1 MTDRAA
7 RPPTN
12 DEGALLEA
20 AKSGDQGAFGR
31 LVEPYRRALTIHSY
45 RMLGSRHDAEEVV
58 QETLLRAWR
67 NLGGY
72 EPRAP
77 LSSWLYRIATN
88 ASLDEIERRPR
99 RPQPVEPYPDTPLGD
114 ADAPTYDPAARYAL
128 REGLELG
135 LLTAIQQ
142 LPGRQR
148 AVLILRDVL
157 GWTSPEVAELLET
170 SVAAVNSALQRAR
183 ATIDE
188 RLPAAGPAPAVD
200 DERELLHRYVQ
211 AFAEDD
217 VEGLV
222 AILREDAV
230 LRMPPQRTVVGA
242 GAIAAFFRWAAPG
255 ESYLNFHQVPT
266 RANGRPAVAI
276 YTRSE
281 SGELDPHGI
290 SVLVVEGGRIA
301 GIEAFID
308 PELPARFAD
317 RPVIRVPAGTPP
329 ITPEIV
335 RRALGED

>member
-1 MTDRAA
+1 M
-7 RPPTN
+7 
-12 DEGALLEA
+12 
-20 AKSGDQGAFGR
+20 GDHDDGAFGQ

-45 RMLGSRHDAEEVV
+45 RMLGSPHDAEDIV

-67 NLGGY
+67 NLGSY

-99 RPQPVEPYPDTPLGD
+99 RPQPVEPYPDTPLAGS
-114 ADAPTYDPAARYAL
+114 DAPTYDPAARYAL

-157 GWTSPEVAELLET
+157 GWTSPEVAALLET
-170 SVAAVNSALQRAR
+170 SVAAVNSTLQRAR

-188 RLPAAGPAPAVD
+188 RLPTASPAPAAE

-211 AFAEDD
+211 AFANDD
-217 VEGLV
+217 VDGLV

-230 LRMPPQRTVVGA
+230 LRMPPQPAVIGA
-242 GAIAAFFRWAAPG
+242 DAIAGFFRSVAPG
-255 ESYLNFHQVPT
+255 GTYVNFHHTPMW
-266 RANGRPAVAI
+266 ANGRPAVAI
-276 YTRSE
+276 YTRTAT
-281 SGELDPHGI
+281 GELIPHGV
-290 SVLVVEGGRIA
+290 SVLVIEGGQII
-301 GIEAFID
+301 GIEAFVD
-308 PELPARFAD
+308 PALPARFEGA
-317 RPVIRVPAGTPP
+317 
-329 ITPEIV
+329 
-335 RRALGED
+335 AL

>member
-1 MTDRAA
+1 MTDSQA
-7 RPPTN
+7 RPPAG
-12 DEGALLEA
+12 EQSALLKA
-20 AKSGDQGAFGR
+20 AQSGDQQAFGQ

-45 RMLGSRHDAEEVV
+45 RMLGSPHDAEDIV

-67 NLGGY
+67 NLASY

-99 RPQPVEPYPDTPLGD
+99 RPQPVEPYPDTPLAD
-114 ADAPTYDPAARYAL
+114 ADAPTHDPAARYAL

-157 GWTSPEVAELLET
+157 GWTSPEVADLLET
-170 SVAAVNSALQRAR
+170 SVAAVNSTLQRAR

-188 RLPAAGPAPAVD
+188 RLPPAGPVPAAE

-211 AFAEDD
+211 AFTNDD
-217 VEGLV
+217 VDGLV
-222 AILREDAV
+222 ALLREDAV
-230 LRMPPQRTVVGA
+230 LRMPPQPAVIGA
-242 GAIAAFFRWAAPG
+242 DAIARFFRWAAPG
-255 ESYLNFHQVPT
+255 ETFANFHHTPT

-276 YTRSE
+276 YTRSAT
-281 SGELDPHGI
+281 GELIPHGV
-290 SVLVVEGGRIA
+290 SVLVIEGGQIV
-301 GIEAFID
+301 GIEAFVD
-308 PELPARFAD
+308 PALPARFAGAA
-317 RPVIRVPAGTPP
+317 R
-329 ITPEIV
+329 
-335 RRALGED
+335 